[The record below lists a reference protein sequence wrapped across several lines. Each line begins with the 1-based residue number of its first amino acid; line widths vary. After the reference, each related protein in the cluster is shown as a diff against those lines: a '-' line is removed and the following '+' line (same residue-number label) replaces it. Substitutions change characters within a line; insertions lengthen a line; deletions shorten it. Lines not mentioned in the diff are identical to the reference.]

1 MRAGEIVFSVEHE
14 DIHMNIEKL
23 LIEEIGPLGGK
34 LHTGRS
40 RNDQV
45 ALDMHLYVRARTVEI
60 VELLARLQQVLVDQA
75 ERHVDTLFPGY
86 THLQRAQPVRL
97 AHHLL
102 AYVSMFQRDAERLM
116 DSYKRVNTS
125 PLGAGPLPAPLPID
139 RRMVAEELGFDP
151 HLRQQHGCRER
162 PGFSAWNSSPPLP

>member
-1 MRAGEIVFSVEHE
+1 VEEFTASIGFDHLLFEEDIRGSMAHARMLGACGILTPEESEKIIGGLARIRDRVRAGEIVFSVEHE

-75 ERHVDTLFPGY
+75 ERHVDTLLPGY

-97 AHHLL
+97 AHHCWP
-102 AYVSMFQRDAERLM
+102 MC
-116 DSYKRVNTS
+116 
-125 PLGAGPLPAPLPID
+125 P
-139 RRMVAEELGFDP
+139 
-151 HLRQQHGCRER
+151 C
-162 PGFSAWNSSPPLP
+162 FSGMPSG